1 MFTTKNRKQKN
12 QPNQWFNNQCENQT
26 LALFFMQF
34 KRWWWYLRKNNK
46 YCLGQ
51 PGPVLTFILFD
62 CFFFLL
68 KCSVNEKIDFRLRL
82 YFSSK
87 KIDSN
92 NCNKTD
98 LTQERERERE
108 KMSLSIDLNLRKKKM
123 RNRYFFDGYFLLNF
137 SHYVNYVIP
146 ELFCLFVCWN
156 SNHKSYLAE

>member
-1 MFTTKNRKQKN
+1 MFTTKKKQKKIN
-12 QPNQWFNNQCENQT
+12 QINDLIINLIIRPWPCFLCNSNDDE
-26 LALFFMQF
+26 
-34 KRWWWYLRKNNK
+34 RYLRKNNK